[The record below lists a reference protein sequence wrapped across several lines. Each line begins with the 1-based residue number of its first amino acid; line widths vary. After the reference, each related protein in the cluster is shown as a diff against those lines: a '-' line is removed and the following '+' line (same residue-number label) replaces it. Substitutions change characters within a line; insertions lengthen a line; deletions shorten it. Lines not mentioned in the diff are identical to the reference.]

1 MAEDQMWVEA
11 WSPEYGSS
19 SEVDDGLSSS
29 VEEVDPDVETAG
41 WRAITPPVSP
51 SPAAA
56 FIDGVDR
63 VDARAFYGQGA
74 SPAPGL
80 FGSVAA
86 GAVLVDGLATFG
98 PSEVQ
103 RWSVFG
109 SDVNPPVRPFSSAIS
124 YRGTSI
130 AGTRPEELRGALQK
144 ARSRLEEDLA
154 RRLSREGMLVIAD
167 GPLLLR
173 EPVNLVGY
181 IKSHQKTYLSPE
193 HAPVALGLE
202 PGQRTPIFGFGMSSH
217 RPRFSWYTR
226 IAPAPHQHPWA
237 AIARCEVS
245 STIGLDRAVGL
256 ADVVTFH
263 LPRFSSKAFWDTRAP
278 QNLVPIATL
287 ERKLWS
293 LLGDRELIMR
303 RIRSGVRARSLGR
316 G

>member
-1 MAEDQMWVEA
+1 MVEDRMWVES

-19 SEVDDGLSSS
+19 SEVDDGLTSS
-29 VEEVDPDVETAG
+29 VEEVDSDVEMSSWRPITA
-41 WRAITPPVSP
+41 AASAPPV
-51 SPAAA
+51 AA

-74 SPAPGL
+74 TPAPGL

-86 GAVLVDGLATFG
+86 GAVLVDGRARFG
-98 PSEVQ
+98 PTEVQ

-109 SDVNPPVRPFSSAIS
+109 NDVNPRVRPFSSAIS
-124 YRGTSI
+124 YRGTSV

-154 RRLSREGMLVIAD
+154 RRLAREGMLVIAD

-173 EPVNLVGY
+173 EPVDLVGY

-202 PGQRTPIFGFGMSSH
+202 PGQRSPIFGFGMSSH

-226 IAPAPHQHPWA
+226 IAAAPHQHPWA

-256 ADVVTFH
+256 ADVVTHH
-263 LPRFSSKAFWDTRAP
+263 LPRFASKAFWDTRAP

-293 LLGDRELIMR
+293 LLGDRDLIMR
-303 RIRSGVRARSLGR
+303 RIRSGVRAGGTAR